1 VSNLLTNPM
10 SGGRGRG
17 RGRQGGYG
25 GRQSGYGGRGIF
37 GGGSGRGATFGDGEG
52 GVPDLAGSGDWV

>member
-1 VSNLLTNPM
+1 M